1 MPRFAAVA
9 GLAFLVTLTAAPT
22 PAGATPAPDEA
33 APAPIGAA
41 SAQAHAGAALPASTS
56 AHTAALPASTSAH
69 TSALPVSASAYT
81 SALPAPASAHT
92 LALAASTS
100 AHTSATLAA
109 LAVSPASV
117 ALAASAQL
125 HTAFA
130 QAHAA
135 RAAAAPV
142 IPPAA
147 LKLARE
153 TLPANDGW
161 GSAGAGTTGGSAAD
175 DAHVAVVRTRAEL
188 IAALGG
194 DAAANG
200 QNATPK
206 IVLVSGRIDLRE
218 GKSCDDF
225 ADPAYDLDAFLA
237 AYDPAVWGR
246 ATRPSGPLE
255 DARVQSTR
263 NQSAQIRINVGSNT
277 TIVGINGGRLDH
289 GSLVLTNVSN
299 VIIRNLEV
307 TDAADCFPAWDPTDG
322 SAGNWNSLYD
332 LVSLS
337 GATNV
342 WLDHNT
348 FSDGNNH
355 DSDQPLYFNRPYQ
368 VHDGA
373 TDFIRGSDLI
383 TVSWNDYYDHDKT
396 MLIGSTDTPGV
407 DVGKLRVTVHHNRFG
422 NVIQRAPRVRF
433 GQVDVYNN
441 LYVATD
447 EEYGYSLGVGVES
460 SIYAENNYFRLSAD
474 VPASDVIAYW
484 RGTRITT
491 VGNLVQVSGRAP
503 QPVDLVGAYNA
514 AYEPDLSPDAGW
526 TPTLRTRLDPAQA
539 VPAIV
544 AAGAGARRL

>member
-1 MPRFAAVA
+1 MPFAPVA
-9 GLAFLVTLTAAPT
+9 GLAAALLLTL
-22 PAGATPAPDEA
+22 GATPAAASAA
-33 APAPIGAA
+33 APADA
-41 SAQAHAGAALPASTS
+41 S
-56 AHTAALPASTSAH
+56 
-69 TSALPVSASAYT
+69 
-81 SALPAPASAHT
+81 
-92 LALAASTS
+92 
-100 AHTSATLAA
+100 
-109 LAVSPASV
+109 
-117 ALAASAQL
+117 
-125 HTAFA
+125 
-130 QAHAA
+130 
-135 RAAAAPV
+135 AAAPG

-147 LKLARE
+147 LQLARQG
-153 TLPANDGW
+153 LSPNDGW
-161 GSAGAGTTGGSAAD
+161 ASAGAGTTGGSAAD
-175 DAHVAVVRTRAEL
+175 DAHVSVVRTRSEL

-194 DAAANG
+194 NAATNG

-218 GKSCDDF
+218 GKSCADF
-225 ADPAYDLDAFLA
+225 ADPAYSLEQYLA
-237 AYDPAVWGR
+237 TYDPAVWGR
-246 ATRPSGPLE
+246 ATRPTGPLE
-255 DARVQSTR
+255 DARVRSARTQSDQVR
-263 NQSAQIRINVGSNT
+263 VNVGSNT
-277 TIVGINGGRLDH
+277 TIVGINGGRLEH

-299 VIIRNLEV
+299 VIVRNLEV

-355 DSDQPLYFNRPYQ
+355 DSTQPLYFGRPYQ

-407 DVGKLRVTVHHNRFG
+407 DVGKLRVTLHHNRFG
-422 NVIQRAPRVRF
+422 NVVQRAPRVRF

-447 EEYGYSLGVGVES
+447 DDYSYSLGVGVES

-474 VPASDVIAYW
+474 VPPSEVIAYW
-484 RGTRITT
+484 KGTRITAI
-491 VGNLVQVSGRAP
+491 GSLVQVGSRPA
-503 QPVDLVGAYNA
+503 QPVDLVAAYNA
-514 AYEPDLSPDAGW
+514 AYDPDLLADAGW
-526 TPTLRTRLDPAQA
+526 TPTLRTGVDPTAA
-539 VPAIV
+539 VPALV
-544 AAGAGARRL
+544 SAGAGARRILR